1 MNFPTPLVH
10 KLSTNRR
17 ETLDSGLKSG
27 TLWSDP
33 MLNVYTAT
41 LHYRGPD
48 RLDVSRQGGSIF
60 APSWKLLKPFV
71 EARKN
76 CRETEQMRQQF
87 ADAYIEEMRIYA
99 KSGQIAQDEWKHLLA
114 REGVT
119 LCCYCTAGQFCHR
132 HLLAGILAKLG
143 ARLRGERLDE
153 LLENL
158 KSYQAAYAGVV
169 NQRDRL
175 RVELADLRRQRVASA
190 PLTFTKR
197 DARLLALA
205 MSRETTAAERE
216 SALSTLSSS
225 ASDALKDLAIKAGR

>member
-1 MNFPTPLVH
+1 
-10 KLSTNRR
+10 
-17 ETLDSGLKSG
+17 
-27 TLWSDP
+27 

-76 CRETEQMRQQF
+76 GRETEQMRQQF

-99 KSGQIAQDEWKHLLA
+99 KSGQIAQDEWKRLLA

-119 LCCYCTAGQFCHR
+119 LCCYCAPGQFCHR

-158 KSYQAAYAGVV
+158 EFYRNAYTNVIA
-169 NQRDRL
+169 QRDRL
-175 RVELADLRRQRVASA
+175 RAQLMQVANKKPTADSLI
-190 PLTFTKR
+190 LTKR

-216 SALSTLSSS
+216 SALSTLSPS
-225 ASDALKDLAIKAGR
+225 ASDALKDLATKAGR

>member
-1 MNFPTPLVH
+1 
-10 KLSTNRR
+10 
-17 ETLDSGLKSG
+17 
-27 TLWSDP
+27 

-48 RLDVSRQGGSIF
+48 RIDVSCQGGSIF

-76 CRETEQMRQQF
+76 GRETEQMRQQF
-87 ADAYIEEMRIYA
+87 ADAYVEEMRTHA

-114 REGVT
+114 CGTVT
-119 LCCYCTAGQFCHR
+119 LCCYCGAGQFCHR

-175 RVELADLRRQRVASA
+175 RAELTDLKRQRTTSA
-190 PLTFTKR
+190 PALAITKR

-225 ASDALKDLAIKAGR
+225 ASDALKNLAIKAGR